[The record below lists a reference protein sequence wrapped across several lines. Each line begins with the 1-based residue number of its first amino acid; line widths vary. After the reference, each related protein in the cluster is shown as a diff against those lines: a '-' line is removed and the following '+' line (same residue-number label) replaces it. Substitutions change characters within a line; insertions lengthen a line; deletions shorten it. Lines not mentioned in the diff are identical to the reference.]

1 MLRRALMY
9 CLIFAVAVGPLL
21 CCCSAG
27 KASAFSQSTAWPD
40 RVSVESPSSCCAHK
54 QIPTTPDHTKK
65 SAPQKPT
72 TPSEKCPCKDGSSQS
87 QTVQTESASGDVT
100 TFLRLLAL
108 DADPLFDA
116 LTAGEVAALL
126 PETSRERCGTDH
138 SRLTTADL
146 LYAHHNLRC

>member
-9 CLIFAVAVGPLL
+9 CLVFAVAVGPLL

-27 KASAFSQSTAWPD
+27 KASAFSQPVASPD

-54 QIPTTPDHTKK
+54 QVPSHSDHTKK
-65 SAPQKPT
+65 SVPQKPSA
-72 TPSEKCPCKDGSSQS
+72 PAEKCPCKDGSSQS
-87 QTVQTESASGDVT
+87 QTVQTESSSGDVT

-116 LTAGEVAALL
+116 LTASDIATLL
-126 PETSRERCGTDH
+126 PNISGERRGTDH